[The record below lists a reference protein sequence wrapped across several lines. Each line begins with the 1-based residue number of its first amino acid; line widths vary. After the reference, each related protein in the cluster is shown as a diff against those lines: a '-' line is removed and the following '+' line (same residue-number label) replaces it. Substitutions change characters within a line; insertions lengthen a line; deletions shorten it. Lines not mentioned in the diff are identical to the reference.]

1 PRGQD
6 RTPEEPA
13 SSRIARVA
21 VLDRR
26 SPWRMELL
34 LQATRSQDHAKWLEQ
49 ARRNGRRFLYCYGST
64 RCVNPVAPQGGGEL
78 GFIMH
83 LARDKVK
90 VLTTMMCESDSGED
104 REPIDQ
110 RDGSVG

>member
-1 PRGQD
+1 MTCKMIWHLA
-6 RTPEEPA
+6 TPTPDP
-13 SSRIARVA
+13 S
-21 VLDRR
+21 
-26 SPWRMELL
+26 
-34 LQATRSQDHAKWLEQ
+34 
-49 ARRNGRRFLYCYGST
+49 
-64 RCVNPVAPQGGGEL
+64 PQGGGEL

-110 RDGSVG
+110 RDGSVGYTRI